1 MKRINIEI
9 GMSES
14 IRNVQRMEVIKMANT
29 PLYKKVMQDLEIK
42 IAKGKWQSGEKL
54 PTETELEAYFSVS
67 NITIRHALK
76 GLVEKGLIVRKRGGG
91 SYVKEI
97 SAASPAPDGD
107 LSRRVIGLLMPTN
120 RNNGD
125 MMDIVCGVSKV
136 CLERGYLMNVTNFG
150 EDTLPEEK
158 MLEKLI
164 EKSSGVIYYP
174 LFLFNSFECLY
185 TVSRQNYPLVTLDQ
199 NMSDLGLPYVV
210 SDNQSGEYEA
220 TKLLLKKGHEHICF
234 VSVTNYATTVRDRFT
249 AFCRAMEES
258 GHLVTSENYIV
269 SSCNDVQSKEEEHDR
284 ILSALL
290 DRPNPIT
297 AVLAV
302 NDYVAYE
309 LIKAA
314 QRRNIKIPEDL
325 SIIGYDNLPFIEQ
338 MNLPLMTVSQD
349 LYTMGERAAELLIDR
364 IEGRPAP
371 SVTIPV
377 KIVNRGS
384 VQALNLNQKG
394 NVSATGI

>member
-1 MKRINIEI
+1 MIE
-9 GMSES
+9 
-14 IRNVQRMEVIKMANT
+14 MANT

-42 IAKGKWQSGEKL
+42 IAKGNWQAGEKL
-54 PTETELEAYFSVS
+54 PTETELEEYFSVS

-91 SYVKEI
+91 SYVKEL
-97 SAASPAPDGD
+97 SVPSETAGD
-107 LSRRVIGLLMPTN
+107 FSRRVIGLLMPTN

-136 CLERGYLMNVTNFG
+136 CLERGYLMNVNNFG
-150 EDTLPEEK
+150 NDTMPEEK
-158 MLEKLI
+158 MLETLI
-164 EKSSGVIYYP
+164 TKSSGVIYYP
-174 LFLFNSFECLY
+174 MFVFKSFECLY
-185 TVSRQNYPLVTLDQ
+185 TVSRQNYPLVTIDQ
-199 NMSDLGLPYVV
+199 SMPELGLPYVV

-220 TKLLLKKGHEHICF
+220 TKLLLKKGHKHICF
-234 VSVTNYATTVRDRFT
+234 VSVSNYAATIRERFM

-269 SSCNDVQSKEEEHDR
+269 SSGNDVQNKEEAHDR
-284 ILSALL
+284 ILSALI

-338 MNLPLMTVSQD
+338 MNLSLMTVSQD

-384 VQALNLNQKG
+384 VQALNPNQKE
-394 NVSATGI
+394 NVSVMGI